1 MTNTNDF
8 RQYSYQT
15 DTARLISS
23 FNYTRGSHA
32 PKVRPEYGEEPAR
45 KLRAT
50 DAKGIKS
57 EAQLRH
63 ETRVSRNKAIRV
75 IAVAV
80 LFLAMLGVVLN
91 SFVIKNQLTREIS
104 KQETAIANAQ
114 SEYISLQSQLNIM
127 YSVSMV
133 DKYAVNKLKMS
144 KVRQG
149 QIQYMDVDS
158 FKANQLKKKKTA
170 DTKKKLTPAQAA
182 VAAAKKTKKSD
193 KKTSEKK
200 PENTDDADFSDDAG
214 ADGEVINE

>member
-8 RQYSYQT
+8 RQYSYQS

-32 PKVRPEYGEEPAR
+32 PKVKPEYDEGYDR

-50 DAKGIKS
+50 NAKGIKS

-75 IAVAV
+75 VAVAV
-80 LFLAMLGVVLN
+80 LFLAMIGFVLN
-91 SFVIKNQLTREIS
+91 SFVIKNQLTREIT
-104 KQETAIANAQ
+104 KQEVAIANAQ

-149 QIQYMDVDS
+149 QIQYMDVAEY
-158 FKANQLKKKKTA
+158 KAAQLKKKKTE
-170 DTKKKLTPAQAA
+170 TKKNKLTPAQAA
-182 VAAAKKTKKSD
+182 VAAAKKTD
-193 KKTSEKK
+193 KKEKK
-200 PENTDDADFSDDAG
+200 ATDSKADTENADFSDDAG
-214 ADGEVINE
+214 ADGEVING

>member
-8 RQYSYQT
+8 RQYSYQS

-23 FNYTRGSHA
+23 FNYTRGSQA
-32 PKVRPEYGEEPAR
+32 PKVKPEYEPER

-50 DAKGIKS
+50 EAKGIKS
-57 EAQLRH
+57 KAQLVH
-63 ETRVSRNKAIRV
+63 EQRVSRKKAIRV
-75 IAVAV
+75 TVAAVI
-80 LFLAMLGVVLN
+80 FLAMIGVVLN

-114 SEYISLQSQLNIM
+114 SEHISLQSQLNIM

-133 DKYAVNKLKMS
+133 DKYAVDKLKMA

-158 FKANQLKKKKTA
+158 FKADRLKKKKAA
-170 DTKKKLTPAQAA
+170 DKNKKKLTPAQAA
-182 VAAAKKTKKSD
+182 VAAAKKNSKKASD
-193 KKTSEKK
+193 EKTANSEG
-200 PENTDDADFSDDAG
+200 AQYSDDAG

>member
-8 RQYSYQT
+8 RQYSYQS

-23 FNYTRGSHA
+23 FNYTRGSQA
-32 PKVRPEYGEEPAR
+32 PKVKPEYDEGYGR

-50 DAKGIKS
+50 EAKGIKS

-75 IAVAV
+75 VAVAV
-80 LFLAMLGVVLN
+80 LFLAMIGFVLN
-91 SFVIKNQLTREIS
+91 SFVIKNQLTREIT
-104 KQETAIANAQ
+104 KQEVAIANAQ

-149 QIQYMDVDS
+149 QIQYMDVAEY
-158 FKANQLKKKKTA
+158 KAAQLKKKKTE
-170 DTKKKLTPAQAA
+170 TKKNKLTPAQAA
-182 VAAAKKTKKSD
+182 VAAAKKTD
-193 KKTSEKK
+193 KKEKK
-200 PENTDDADFSDDAG
+200 ATDSKADTENADFSDDAG
-214 ADGEVINE
+214 ADGEVING